1 MGAVRVRVKLTNAI
15 DEKLVNRGLLN
26 PNLLRSYEAEALVD
40 TGSSSLVIP
49 MDVAEYLGLKMVERQ
64 MVIYADGREEVVSLT
79 GYVILY
85 MPGFDTVQTAL
96 ATGNQVLIGQTVLE
110 DLDLL
115 VDCKNQRL
123 IPNGVRTEQ

>member
-1 MGAVRVRVKLTNAI
+1 MGAVRVNVKLINAI
-15 DEKLVNRGLLN
+15 DRKLVNRGLLS

-64 MVIYADGREEVVSLT
+64 MVTYADGREEIVSLT

-85 MPGFDTVQTAL
+85 ISGFDTVQTAL

-115 VDCKNQRL
+115 VDCKNHRL
-123 IPNGVRTEQ
+123 IPNSVNPEI